1 MYCLHWLYRCQ
12 EQVEGNVKELVS
24 KMLDAEKEEW
34 SDMQPP
40 EQDVDGAYYTTIG
53 ITLFQ
58 MIEQNVTSVKLYNI
72 MSVYFACSVYCREC
86 ALDPSPF
93 TIILI

>member
-1 MYCLHWLYRCQ
+1 MHIDFTSCQ

-24 KMLDAEKEEW
+24 KMLDAEKDEW
-34 SDMQPP
+34 NEMNPP

-58 MIEQNVTSVKLYNI
+58 MIDQNVRT
-72 MSVYFACSVYCREC
+72 MS
-86 ALDPSPF
+86 
-93 TIILI
+93 